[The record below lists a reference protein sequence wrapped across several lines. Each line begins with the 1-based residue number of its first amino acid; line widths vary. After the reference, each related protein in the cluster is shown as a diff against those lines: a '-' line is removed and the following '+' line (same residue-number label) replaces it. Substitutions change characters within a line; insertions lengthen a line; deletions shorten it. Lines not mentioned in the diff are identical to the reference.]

1 MIRKFNYKKIMIL
14 QRTWDATDKLVD
26 EETRSGRPVDKS
38 LWGWFKAISYM
49 VIGFVVLA
57 VLAEPLIDNVQ
68 DFSTAAGIPSFFVAF
83 VLVPLATNA
92 RQAASAISAASRQT
106 PRTTDLTF
114 SEVISLLHMLLFTL
128 SVCRSALLNIA
139 WHTLPRLKCLH
150 CHI

>member
-1 MIRKFNYKKIMIL
+1 MIV

-26 EETRSGRPVDKS
+26 EETRSGGPVDKS

-68 DFSTAAGIPSFFVAF
+68 DFSGAAGIPSFFVAF

-92 RQAASAISAASRQT
+92 RQAISAISAASRQT

-114 SEVISLLHMLLFTL
+114 SEVIFGVQLLHLLFSL
-128 SVCRSALLNIA
+128 SVCHSALLNII
-139 WHTLPRLKCLH
+139 WHTLP
-150 CHI
+150 

>member
-1 MIRKFNYKKIMIL
+1 MIV

-26 EETRSGRPVDKS
+26 EETKSGGPVDKS
-38 LWGWFKAISYM
+38 LWSWFKAITYL
-49 VIGFVVLA
+49 VLGFVVLA

-92 RQAASAISAASRQT
+92 RQAASAISAASRKT

-114 SEVISLLHMLLFTL
+114 SEVIV
-128 SVCRSALLNIA
+128 SV
-139 WHTLPRLKCLH
+139 
-150 CHI
+150 